1 MKTLLTFPS
10 TSLKKNTTPAWD
22 VNYTISINIKDLPR
36 ELNDWREINPRWVKN
51 NIVYKAIKNSL
62 NEDPTGF
69 YNRDRWLSIIA
80 DTVTYNTDTK
90 TVGVIFT
97 DHDKHGL
104 LDWGHTFEAI
114 QDYLDEV
121 TETEDDSI
129 NIYIKVQIMIWVPS
143 IDITADIVESLN
155 TSAQVKPESII
166 NLREWFDIIKTSLE
180 RESYSDRIH
189 YSEYER
195 DQDGKVKDIS
205 ITDIVSYLICF
216 NISKYTDE
224 TQPVKAYSWGRS
236 IFKEFE
242 STSDALNWLTP
253 LLKDI
258 LELYDLIYINYPNLY
273 EGNFGNLTWVKSL
286 SNWRN
291 IILPFIWLESNYVI
305 PKGFIYPILAAFRNL
320 VIFDDNNNAKR
331 LIKPTEM
338 FGLLWPKLIKIVWTK
353 ALEHKNPNKLGKD
366 KDVWTK
372 CYDEVEKYLL
382 KNRIY

>member
-1 MKTLLTFPS
+1 MVYLT
-10 TSLKKNTTPAWD
+10 
-22 VNYTISINIKDLPR
+22 
-36 ELNDWREINPRWVKN
+36 E
-51 NIVYKAIKNSL
+51 
-62 NEDPTGF
+62 
-69 YNRDRWLSIIA
+69 
-80 DTVTYNTDTK
+80 
-90 TVGVIFT
+90 VI
-97 DHDKHGL
+97 
-104 LDWGHTFEAI
+104 TFEAI

-273 EGNFGNLTWVKSL
+273 EGNFGNLTWVKVSATD
-286 SNWRN
+286 
-291 IILPFIWLESNYVI
+291 VI
-305 PKGFIYPILAAFRNL
+305 SYY
-320 VIFDDNNNAKR
+320 R
-331 LIKPTEM
+331 L
-338 FGLLWPKLIKIVWTK
+338 
-353 ALEHKNPNKLGKD
+353 
-366 KDVWTK
+366 
-372 CYDEVEKYLL
+372 YD
-382 KNRIY
+382 